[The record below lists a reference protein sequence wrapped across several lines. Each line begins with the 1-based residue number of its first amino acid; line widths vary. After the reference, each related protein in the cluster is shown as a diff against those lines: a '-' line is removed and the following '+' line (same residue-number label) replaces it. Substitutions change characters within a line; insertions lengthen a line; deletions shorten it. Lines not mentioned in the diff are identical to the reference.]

1 MNDAIRMSKNL
12 VECFTGMVK
21 YEGTYLEILYV
32 PRFGKKPGWV
42 GPGYWEVIPGKEPP
56 SAKFNTRVYSREEL
70 LKAGAKSKME
80 YLWMR

>member
-1 MNDAIRMSKNL
+1 MNDAIRMSKNM
-12 VECFTGMVK
+12 VECFTATVRFAGGLV
-21 YEGTYLEILYV
+21 EILYV

-42 GPGYWEVIPGKEPP
+42 GPGFWEPSLPTSEPPGKY
-56 SAKFNTRVYSREEL
+56 NNRVYTREEL